1 MEKGQVAGFAGQLD
15 KVFALVD
22 KGAASTG
29 LCPLGMLGEVA
40 GDVSKGIAG
49 DKGAAGPRGRVGPL
63 DHGEQG
69 LFGAVEEVLEE
80 TAVLVP
86 AGGVGRGGS
95 PGLVGAVAEVDN
107 KGVGPFERLDR
118 RKVNRFHASHRRVDA
133 VFAA

>member
-63 DHGEQG
+63 DHGEQYFGHLGHSVG
-69 LFGAVEEVLEE
+69 LSSAME
-80 TAVLVP
+80 T
-86 AGGVGRGGS
+86 
-95 PGLVGAVAEVDN
+95 DIY
-107 KGVGPFERLDR
+107 R
-118 RKVNRFHASHRRVDA
+118 RIHPL
-133 VFAA
+133 